1 MEYSTKE
8 KPISKAVIIWLL
20 LVCAL
25 IFLMVMVGGATR
37 LTNSGLSITEWKP
50 IVGMIPPL
58 SDADWQ
64 DAFAKYKLIPEYIKE
79 NKGMSLAEFQ
89 SIFWWEW
96 GHRFLGRI
104 IGIVFFVP
112 FLVLLAL
119 KKIPSSLKP
128 KLVVMFIL
136 GGLQGAMGWYMV
148 KSGLVDR
155 VDVSQYRLAAHLVL
169 AVLILGYMLWT
180 VLGLM
185 KRPNFILVLSVPRMA
200 VFSGVTLLSLVVLQ
214 IILGAFVAGIHAGRI
229 YNTWPLMDGA
239 FIPSGLWTSPS
250 TFLSLFED
258 HLTTQ
263 FDHRMVAYLI
273 TIWAVFHALFLNH
286 ISDGILR
293 TSAWLMVGVIF
304 LQIVLGIATLLMV
317 VPVSLGVLHQGGAL
331 LVFIVVLWH
340 LKLLVRA
347 REG

>member
-1 MEYSTKE
+1 MYSEQE

-58 SDADWQ
+58 NDADWQ
-64 DAFAKYKLIPEYIKE
+64 DVFAKYKLIPEYKLE
-79 NKGMSLAEFQ
+79 NHGMSLAEFKG
-89 SIFWWEW
+89 IFWWEW

-104 IGIVFFVP
+104 IGIVFFLP

-128 KLVVMFIL
+128 KLIIMFIL

-180 VLGLM
+180 VFGLM
-185 KRPNFILVLSVPRMA
+185 KRPDFVLVLPVPRLA
-200 VFSGVTLLSLVVLQ
+200 VVSGSALLALVVLQ

-239 FIPSGLWTSPS
+239 FIPSGLWDKPS
-250 TFLSLFED
+250 VFLSLFED

-273 TIWAVFHALFLNH
+273 GLWVVVHSVFLNR
-286 ISDGILR
+286 ISDGILM
-293 TSAWLMVGVIF
+293 TSAWLMVGAV
-304 LQIVLGIATLLMV
+304 LPQVGLGIATLLMV
-317 VPVSLGVLHQGGAL
+317 VPVWLGVLHQGGAL
-331 LVFIVVLWH
+331 LVFIAALWH
-340 LKLLVRA
+340 LKLLVRT
-347 REG
+347 RSE